1 MRRITPYSPKI
12 LESNNEQ
19 KAASPNALIAGKR
32 TINRR
37 EGIN

>member
-1 MRRITPYSPKI
+1 MRRITPYLPTI
-12 LESNNEQ
+12 LQTINGQ
-19 KAASPNALIAGKR
+19 RAASPNALITGTR